1 MFTSL
6 RAVVV
11 LALAAILLVGILLA
25 TAVID
30 ATSGG
35 SAPNLT
41 SPSAL
46 ADATRSLP
54 AYWDV
59 RPGDTFDSI
68 AAATHLSVSQ
78 LQDLN
83 PRQDPTNLIAGERLR
98 LHVRTPGHRVP
109 RRVLPRFWTVAPGD
123 TFSSIAAKTGL
134 PIGEIAQF
142 NPTVDPTTLK
152 PGQRLKLRR

>member
-6 RAVVV
+6 RVVVV

-68 AAATHLSVSQ
+68 AAATHLSLSQ
-78 LQDLN
+78 LEDLN
-83 PRQDPTNLIAGERLR
+83 PAQDPTNLLPGERLR
-98 LHVRTPGHRVP
+98 LHVPGPTKHVP
-109 RRVLPRFWTVAPGD
+109 RRVLPPFWTVSTGD

-134 PIGEIAQF
+134 GVGEIAQF
-142 NPTVDPTTLK
+142 NPSVNPTALK
-152 PGQRLKLRR
+152 PGQRLKLRP

>member
-1 MFTSL
+1 MFSSL

-11 LALAAILLVGILLA
+11 LALAAILVVGVLLA

-41 SPSAL
+41 SPSAI

-54 AYWDV
+54 PYWDV
-59 RPGDTFDSI
+59 RPGDTFASI

-83 PRQDPTNLIAGERLR
+83 PRQDPTHLLPGERLK
-98 LHVRTPGHRVP
+98 LHMHTPGQHVA
-109 RRVLPRFWTVAPGD
+109 RRVLPRFWTVRPGD

-134 PIGEIAQF
+134 GVGEIAQF
-142 NPTVDPTTLK
+142 NPTVNPTTLK
-152 PGQRLKLRR
+152 PGKRLKLRP